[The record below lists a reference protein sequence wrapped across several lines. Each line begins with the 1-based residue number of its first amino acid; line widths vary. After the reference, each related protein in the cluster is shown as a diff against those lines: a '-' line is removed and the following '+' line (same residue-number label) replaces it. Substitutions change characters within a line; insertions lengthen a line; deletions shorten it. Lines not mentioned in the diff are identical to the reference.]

1 MREYYSNSA
10 TKWAHDQSNNDS
22 VTDSSNNKY
31 KYSAND
37 LSGAVFS
44 VGNASAG
51 NAGAGNAANNYSG
64 VGTNTQNANSTN
76 SSTGSTI
83 FSSSYYIY
91 FLWFLVFYCIAYFV
105 LGYAFNVPGQA
116 FGPSSSLSQML
127 DMLFMGG
134 LLLFIITYYFSS
146 SPDQQLNFFKHLW
159 DNALSFI
166 NTPSSIFSI
175 IMFIVIFYLIVY
187 LLRMP
192 MSSEGKPMFI
202 SLIES
207 GAWILFVIIGINDF
221 FKYILQIDLAN
232 LLATFQMWQK
242 PPVDVSANVVKKV
255 TVDVSKNE
263 VFNISNNLYTYD
275 DAQAICTAYGAKV
288 ATYDQVEAAYEDG
301 GEWCNYGWS
310 DGQMILFPT
319 QKATWQKLQ
328 DKPEHKNDCGRPGIN
343 GGYIANPYMK
353 FGVNCYGTKPKP
365 TADDLN
371 RMSAKQ
377 NQVYPLSEKDK
388 ALQAKVDY
396 WKKNSADLLKINSY
410 NTKKWSELSGN

>member
-1 MREYYSNSA
+1 MLENYSNSA
-10 TKWAHDQSNNDS
+10 TKWAHDPSNNGS
-22 VTDSSNNKY
+22 QSSSGSTSNDKY
-31 KYSAND
+31 KYDAND

-44 VGNASAG
+44 VGNATVG
-51 NAGAGNAANNYSG
+51 NATS
-64 VGTNTQNANSTN
+64 VTSQNATSATSQNATSA
-76 SSTGSTI
+76 TGSAT
-83 FSSSYYIY
+83 FSSSYIVY
-91 FLWFLVFYCIAYFV
+91 FMWFLVIYCIAYFI
-105 LGYAFNVPGQA
+105 LGYVFNVPGQP

-159 DNALSFI
+159 SNTTSYI
-166 NTPSSIFSI
+166 NTPSSIFSV

-207 GAWILFVIIGINDF
+207 GAWILLVIIGINDF
-221 FKYILQIDLAN
+221 FKYILHIDLAN
-232 LLATFQMWQK
+232 LLATFQMWQS

-288 ATYDQVEAAYEDG
+288 ATYDQVETAYDDG

-328 DKPEHKNDCGRPGIN
+328 DNPKHKNDCGRPGIN

-371 RMSAKQ
+371 RMNAKQ
-377 NQVYPLSEKDK
+377 NQVYPLSDADK

-396 WKKNSADLLKINSY
+396 WKNNKDNMKINSY